1 MSACQ
6 CALEGVS
13 SVAEEF
19 GFLALRST
27 WNIRE
32 RLFSTT
38 DQQPAL
44 PTAVLSGDS
53 SRTFTSPERKKS
65 LNFFKGGWAWREL
78 LSSISLGKKLSVNSL
93 KVLLLIFRSSRVG
106 ALSHSPTCH

>member
-1 MSACQ
+1 MFASQ

-19 GFLALRST
+19 GFLDLRST

-53 SRTFTSPERKKS
+53 SRTFISPKRKKS
-65 LNFFKGGWAWREL
+65 LNFFKGGGME
-78 LSSISLGKKLSVNSL
+78 
-93 KVLLLIFRSSRVG
+93 RVVF
-106 ALSHSPTCH
+106 LHKSW